1 MIYFSSNF
9 VSSPK
14 NVSELNVTL
23 MCNLWLF
30 FFYFCCV
37 DVNGFL
43 VDDSLPTKLLIL
55 PNLFGGDVYGV
66 LMLHRIVSNS
76 FKSNIALND
85 MDAIDM
91 Y

>member
-1 MIYFSSNF
+1 M
-9 VSSPK
+9 
-14 NVSELNVTL
+14 
-23 MCNLWLF
+23 
-30 FFYFCCV
+30 
-37 DVNGFL
+37 
-43 VDDSLPTKLLIL
+43 DDSLPTKLLIL

-66 LMLHRIVSNS
+66 LMLPRIVSNS